1 MNIVF
6 KFPMIS
12 EEINVFVDLNDTIE
26 DVKWRIGEVREIEH
40 RNMRIF
46 RDASSGKQLADN
58 KTVSEL
64 GVREMEVLYVYLSW
78 MTRK

>member
-1 MNIVF
+1 MNIIF

-12 EEINVFVDLNDTIE
+12 EEINVLVDPNDTIE

-46 RDASSGKQLADN
+46 RDASSGKQLADY
-58 KTVSEL
+58 KTVNEL